1 MASNS
6 DNFSFT
12 ANTVFDAVELTVK
25 NLGLRII
32 FSDKKGGVLS
42 CKSGFSFKSFGQN
55 ITITVTRVGNQTSQL
70 SINTES
76 GQVYDWGEGEKLI
89 AEIKSSVHNNLL
101 LSLSINTSSIAR
113 SSLPDNA
120 VEEQV
125 ERAQERAI
133 RESNIHFQKSNRTI
147 FGWFTLGIIVLS
159 LAGLL
164 LKPSSNSGM
173 VSLVVGA
180 CMSLAWW
187 VWGLRLPLQC
197 PKCKIHDVLFL
208 SSDEKL
214 VAVRSEQRHVFD
226 RESRENHFARV
237 TVSDIDTTSNF
248 KCKSCNFKWSEVRR
262 HTKEGN

>member
-6 DNFSFT
+6 DSFSFP
-12 ANTVFDAVELTVK
+12 ANIVFDAVELTVK
-25 NLGLRII
+25 NLGLRIT

-42 CKSGFSFKSFGQN
+42 CKSGFSFKSFGQS
-55 ITITVTRVGNQTSQL
+55 ITITVSRVGNQISQL

-76 GQVYDWGEGEKLI
+76 GQAYDWGEGKKLI
-89 AEIKSSVHNNLL
+89 EKIKSSVHNNLL
-101 LSLSINTSSIAR
+101 LPLSTSTSSIVGG
-113 SSLPDNA
+113 SSPDNS

-125 ERAQERAI
+125 GRAQEKAI
-133 RESNIHFQKSNRTI
+133 HESNIYFQKSNRAI

-164 LKPSSNSGM
+164 LKPSSNSAM

-208 SSDEKL
+208 GSDERL
-214 VAVRSEQRHVFD
+214 VAVRSEQKHVFD

-248 KCKSCNFKWSEVRR
+248 KCKSCNFKWSEVKRY
-262 HTKEGN
+262 TKEGN